1 MRVSKFELLPDE
13 NLRKLLE
20 FAGGIKSNL
29 YTDRLLI
36 DRIIPFDERV
46 KGEPERKLIDIDF
59 SEVSKGKKILH
70 LKMVIMLRF
79 SLF

>member
-29 YTDRLLI
+29 YTDRLSI

-59 SEVSKGKKILH
+59 SEISKGKKILH